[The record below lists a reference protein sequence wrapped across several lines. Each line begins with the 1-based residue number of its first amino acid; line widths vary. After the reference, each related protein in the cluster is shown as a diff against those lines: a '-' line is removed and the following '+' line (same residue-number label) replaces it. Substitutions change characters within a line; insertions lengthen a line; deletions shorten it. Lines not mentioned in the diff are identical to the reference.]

1 MSDEILKRHIESRK
15 QLEKEKLVK
24 KILESNKLN
33 KSGNK
38 RGLTSSVS
46 KSEKRTK
53 RLQKRLILGVRKVE
67 DDG

>member
-15 QLEKEKLVK
+15 QLEKGKLVK

>member
-67 DDG
+67 NDG

>member
-1 MSDEILKRHIESRK
+1 MSDEILKRHIESRR
-15 QLEKEKLVK
+15 QLGKEKLVK

-38 RGLTSSVS
+38 RGMTSSVS

-53 RLQKRLILGVRKVE
+53 RVQKRLILGVRKVE
-67 DDG
+67 NDG